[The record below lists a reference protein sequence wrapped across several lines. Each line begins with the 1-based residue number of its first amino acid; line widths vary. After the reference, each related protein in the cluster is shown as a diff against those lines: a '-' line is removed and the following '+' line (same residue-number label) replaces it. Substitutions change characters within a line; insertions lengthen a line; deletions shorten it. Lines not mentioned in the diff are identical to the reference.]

1 LALVGAAAPALAA
14 DAAPGADAVAEPTAL
29 PPLAWPD
36 LADLTLAA
44 PVVLRARIDKV
55 RRLSGRDAA
64 DVPPGEIRAVVN
76 ASLLHVLRAPGA
88 LGPKAAWQ
96 WQGKARG
103 RRPAAFDAGH
113 DILAFVRPSGTAG
126 NVQQYQLLSPVAMQ
140 PWSADL
146 EEEVRAIL
154 LADTDPA
161 QHGLMVTGGADGSH
175 GTGPIDGASESQFFL
190 TTRSGRR
197 LVLTISR
204 TPDADP
210 AVTVATGEMVD
221 RGTAVRPRTL
231 LSHGLACGLPAAL
244 PEQLAADP
252 ELMRD
257 YALARARIG
266 PCERT
271 PR

>member
-1 LALVGAAAPALAA
+1 LTVLLAPCQPASAAASAA
-14 DAAPGADAVAEPTAL
+14 DAGEPWPAI
-29 PPLAWPD
+29 AWDD
-36 LADLTLAA
+36 LVDLTLDA
-44 PVVLRARIDKV
+44 PVVFRARIAKV
-55 RRLSGRDAA
+55 GRVPAA
-64 DVPPGEIRAVVN
+64 AARDVPAGEIRAIVAV
-76 ASLLHVLRAPGA
+76 SLIHVLRAPEP
-88 LGPKAAWQ
+88 LGPRGEWQ

-126 NVQQYQLLSPVAMQ
+126 NAQQYQLLSPVAMQ

-161 QHGLMVTGGADGSH
+161 QHGLMVTGVADGAH
-175 GTGPIDGASESQFFL
+175 GVGPIDGASESQFFL

-244 PEQLAADP
+244 PDQLAADP